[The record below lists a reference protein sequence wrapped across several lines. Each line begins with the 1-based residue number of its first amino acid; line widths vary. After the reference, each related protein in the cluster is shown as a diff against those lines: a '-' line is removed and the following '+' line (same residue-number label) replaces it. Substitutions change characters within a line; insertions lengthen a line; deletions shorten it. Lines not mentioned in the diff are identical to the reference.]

1 MATLFNVT
9 PSSLHSSS
17 LVLLDKETAQDSS
30 SKDLTPRIHNW
41 VSYELAELIAHLASD
56 EDLEERGT
64 PVILKGDGSFLMDCL
79 RLNQVAVPDSHV
91 GTLIP
96 RPLLSYGMSHVRT
109 VNDVCSIL
117 RDWGE
122 YALAERIAYFASD
135 EDLEDGDI
143 PVTPESACGF
153 LEFFGAVKSEGRLSL
168 TCSPEGWLCT
178 VWRFPDQR
186 RASLWFLD
194 TDRVMLAATDAAG
207 EFIGIDGGGEIGSRL
222 VVTTKLVQ
230 AGLLTWFSD
239 TLTSASFYPVTTLLD
254 TAGGEIW
261 TKMGSLWRERF
272 YSETTSVTFP
282 PIGWSTS
289 THSTGHSRVTALSS
303 L

>member
-1 MATLFNVT
+1 MATLFNVALG
-9 PSSLHSSS
+9 SSDSST
-17 LVLLDKETAQDSS
+17 LLLDKETAQDSRS
-30 SKDLTPRIHNW
+30 GDLAPHAYGWIEH
-41 VSYELAELIAHLASD
+41 ELAKLVDYFASD
-56 EDLEERGT
+56 ED
-64 PVILKGDGSFLMDCL
+64 PVDVLD
-79 RLNQVAVPDSHV
+79 
-91 GTLIP
+91 
-96 RPLLSYGMSHVRT
+96 SHVRT
-109 VNDVCSIL
+109 LVPRSLASGEMACICTIDDVCNVL
-117 RDWGE
+117 RGWGE
-122 YALAERIAYFASD
+122 YSLAERIAYFASD

-143 PVTPESACGF
+143 PVTTESARGF
-153 LEFFGAVKSEGRLSL
+153 LAFFGPVSSEGHLSL
-168 TCSPEGWLCT
+168 TCSPEGWLCA

-194 TDRVMLAATDAAG
+194 TDRVMLAATDDAG

-239 TLTSASFYPVTTLLD
+239 TLTSASFYPGTTLLD
-254 TAGGEIW
+254 TAGGAIW

-289 THSTGHSRVTALSS
+289 THSTGHSRLTPLSS